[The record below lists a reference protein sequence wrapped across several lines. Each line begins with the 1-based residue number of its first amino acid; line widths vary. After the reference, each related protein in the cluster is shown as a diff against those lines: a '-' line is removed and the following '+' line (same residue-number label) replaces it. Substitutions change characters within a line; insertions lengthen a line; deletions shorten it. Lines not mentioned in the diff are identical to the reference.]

1 MSCPEFGRGW
11 PRLTSGAVSDEAF
24 GRKWGQLSEDARKV
38 VLGLLEEGGH
48 NVKETAV
55 RHAVKC
61 ARRARPYLRP
71 ILVPA
76 TKFRARVPG
85 GAIRIYPHLAAPFSW
100 RCLEQPWRS
109 PSGSSRRWIT
119 RSSRPP
125 APLAC
130 SRGTR
135 SASTATALSRKE
147 TDLASAF
154 AAQTRHDADSSSVI
168 AGSQFASYPSRDTTI
183 FEGAPLPRKRL

>member
-1 MSCPEFGRGW
+1 PLSQKQLWSSCWSWG
-11 PRLTSGAVSDEAF
+11 SGHVGS
-24 GRKWGQLSEDARKV
+24 
-38 VLGLLEEGGH
+38 
-48 NVKETAV
+48 
-55 RHAVKC
+55 
-61 ARRARPYLRP
+61 
-71 ILVPA
+71 
-76 TKFRARVPG
+76 
-85 GAIRIYPHLAAPFSW
+85 HLAAPFSW
-100 RCLEQPWRS
+100 RCLEQLWRS

-154 AAQTRHDADSSSVI
+154 ATQTRHDADSSSVI
-168 AGSQFASYPSRDTTI
+168 AGSRFASYPSRDTTI
-183 FEGAPLPRKRL
+183 FEAFEKWPTQVIEEWNATTECRLVRCHITHEYERHFRARD